1 MDKTTTGQKDPKN
14 KKLIVGAIIGAF
26 LIVGAGA
33 VALSEDETVEK
44 QMLMRFQLKQILES
58 QFNQV
63 MKIILMQLK
72 KVMQLRLRK
81 P

>member
-44 QMLMRFQLKQILES
+44 TDVNAVSTKADTGKPIQSSDENYINAVK
-58 QFNQV
+58 
-63 MKIILMQLK
+63 
-72 KVMQLRLRK
+72 RK
-81 P
+81 

>member
-33 VALSEDETVEK
+33 VALSEDETVA
-44 QMLMRFQLKQILES
+44 
-58 QFNQV
+58 V
-63 MKIILMQLK
+63 
-72 KVMQLRLRK
+72 
-81 P
+81 